1 MSRAIVCAAWLAL
14 SCEGAALAKD
24 LGTRGETFD
33 IVERDLFTEIAE
45 KFAAMEESGEVDA
58 VNQRLR
64 ERAMAAAHRPAP
76 VEGLRP
82 TSNPRAWAHDPS
94 ITLAKD
100 IVTPDGQV
108 IGQAGQRFNPL
119 DYTPFQQ
126 TLIFFDA
133 DDPDQRAWA
142 ETERARTDTTIQPV
156 LVRGAVI
163 DLMKDWSR
171 PVWFDQRGDL
181 IRRFGITQVP
191 ARVSR
196 QGDHLLIEE
205 VKP

>member
-1 MSRAIVCAAWLAL
+1 MYRAMLCAAWLAL
-14 SCEGAALAKD
+14 SFEGAALAKD
-24 LGTRGETFD
+24 LGVRGETFD
-33 IVERDLFTEIAE
+33 IAERDLFTEIAE
-45 KFAAMEESGEVDA
+45 KFAAMEESGEVDV

-64 ERAMAAAHRPAP
+64 DRAIAAAHRPAP

-82 TSNPRAWAHDPS
+82 TSTPRAWAHDPG

-100 IVTPDGQV
+100 IVTPNGQM
-108 IGQAGQRFNPL
+108 IGRAGQRFNPL
-119 DYTPFQQ
+119 DYTPFHQ

-133 DDPDQRAWA
+133 DDPDQLAWA
-142 ETERARTDTTIQPV
+142 ETELARTDTLVQPV

-163 DLMKDWSR
+163 DLMRDWKQ

-181 IRRFGITQVP
+181 IRRFGIKQVP

-205 VKP
+205 VTP

>member
-1 MSRAIVCAAWLAL
+1 MYRAMLCAAWLAL

-24 LGTRGETFD
+24 LGVRGETFD
-33 IVERDLFTEIAE
+33 IAERDLFTEIAE

-64 ERAMAAAHRPAP
+64 DRAIAAAHRPSP
-76 VEGLRP
+76 VQGLRP
-82 TSNPRAWAHDPS
+82 TSTPRTWAHDPG
-94 ITLAKD
+94 IMLAKD
-100 IVTPDGQV
+100 IVTPNGQM
-108 IGQAGQRFNPL
+108 IGRAGQRFNPL
-119 DYTPFQQ
+119 DYTPFHQ

-133 DDPDQRAWA
+133 DDPDQLAWA
-142 ETERARTDTTIQPV
+142 ETELARTDTLVQPV

-163 DLMKDWSR
+163 DLMRDWKQ

-181 IRRFGITQVP
+181 IRRFGIKQVP

-205 VKP
+205 VTP

>member
-1 MSRAIVCAAWLAL
+1 MYRAIVCAAWLAL

-24 LGTRGETFD
+24 LGIRGETFD

-45 KFAAMEESGEVDA
+45 KFAGLEASGEVDA

-64 ERAMAAAHRPAP
+64 ERAIAAAHRPAP
-76 VEGLRP
+76 VDGLRP
-82 TSNPRAWAHDPS
+82 TSAPRAWAHDPS

-108 IGQAGQRFNPL
+108 IGRAGQRFNPL
-119 DYTPFQQ
+119 DYTPFHP

-133 DDPDQRAWA
+133 DDPDQLAWA
-142 ETERARTDTTIQPV
+142 ETERARTDTRIQPV
-156 LVRGAVI
+156 LVKGAVI
-163 DLMKDWSR
+163 ELMKLWER

-181 IRRFGITQVP
+181 TRRFGITQVP

-205 VKP
+205 VTP